1 MSERPGAPPRSGLG
15 AALKRA
21 LLLLV
26 AAAVLAGCWLLP
38 LEPLARE
45 QLRAGLQR
53 SLTAFAAARALGA
66 VLSVAQ
72 GTQLD
77 VKPAGVGLSLAPGQA
92 LKPLN
97 ELVDRFAAVMLAAS
111 VAFGIQLL
119 MLGIGGHGA
128 VSVALTAVLLAWL
141 VLRWRAA
148 GAPGAAEGAAA
159 RADAPPATGPA
170 AAASRTLRWLSP
182 VFAGLLLVRF
192 AVPAVGL
199 ANEGVY
205 RAVMAGEYQSAL
217 AVIEASPEQ
226 VAGRAPHAAP
236 KDEGLLE
243 RLRRWSERATDLRA
257 GYEAI
262 LQAAGEWTRTMV
274 RLIALFVVQ
283 TVLLP
288 LGFLWLMWRLARA
301 IAGTAARR

>member
-1 MSERPGAPPRSGLG
+1 MSERPAAPP
-15 AALKRA
+15 ATVAPFKRA

-26 AAAVLAGCWLLP
+26 AAAVLAGCWLVP

-97 ELVDRFAAVMLAAS
+97 ELADRFAAVMLAAS

-119 MLGIGGHGA
+119 MLGIGGHVA
-128 VSVALTAVLLAWL
+128 VSAALTAVLLAWL
-141 VLRWRAA
+141 VLRWRADSA
-148 GAPGAAEGAAA
+148 AASAERAAVGADAPRARKDAAAA
-159 RADAPPATGPA
+159 RA
-170 AAASRTLRWLSP
+170 LRWLSP

-226 VAGRAPHAAP
+226 VVGRTQPAAP
-236 KDEGLLE
+236 AEEGLLE
-243 RLRRWSERATDLRA
+243 RLKRWSERATDLRA

-301 IAGTAARR
+301 IAGTAAQR

>member
-1 MSERPGAPPRSGLG
+1 MSERPGAPPRSGRG
-15 AALKRA
+15 TALKRA

-141 VLRWRAA
+141 VLRWQAA
-148 GAPGAAEGAAA
+148 GAPGAADGTAA
-159 RADAPPATGPA
+159 RADAPPAIGPA

-217 AVIEASPEQ
+217 AVIEASPDQ
-226 VAGRAPHAAP
+226 VAGRAPHAEP
-236 KDEGLLE
+236 KDDGLLE

-274 RLIALFVVQ
+274 RLIALLVVQ

>member
-26 AAAVLAGCWLLP
+26 AAAVLAGCWLVP

-119 MLGIGGHGA
+119 MLGIGGHVA
-128 VSVALTAVLLAWL
+128 VSAALTAVLLAWL
-141 VLRWRAA
+141 VLRWRADSAAASRETAAA
-148 GAPGAAEGAAA
+148 GADVPRTRKDDAAA
-159 RADAPPATGPA
+159 RA
-170 AAASRTLRWLSP
+170 LRWLSP

-226 VAGRAPHAAP
+226 VVGRTQPAAP
-236 KDEGLLE
+236 AEEGLLE

-301 IAGTAARR
+301 IAGSAARR

>member
-1 MSERPGAPPRSGLG
+1 MSERPGAPPRSAVG

-119 MLGIGGHGA
+119 MLGIGGHAA

-148 GAPGAAEGAAA
+148 SAPAG
-159 RADAPPATGPA
+159 PPA
-170 AAASRTLRWLSP
+170 AAAGDVPLPPRKGIATAHALRWLSP

-217 AVIEASPEQ
+217 AVIEASPKQ
-226 VAGRAPHAAP
+226 VVGRTQPAAP
-236 KDEGLLE
+236 AEEGLLE
-243 RLRRWSERATDLRA
+243 RLKRWSERATDLRA

-301 IAGTAARR
+301 VAGSTGRR

>member
-1 MSERPGAPPRSGLG
+1 MSERPGAPPGRAP
-15 AALKRA
+15 AAPLRRA

-26 AAAVLAGCWLLP
+26 AAAVLAGCWLVP

-119 MLGIGGHGA
+119 MLGIGGHAA
-128 VSVALTAVLLAWL
+128 VSIALTAVLLAWL

-148 GAPGAAEGAAA
+148 TVSTRARAETAGANAPAA
-159 RADAPPATGPA
+159 RQEAATA
-170 AAASRTLRWLSP
+170 RALRWLSP

-226 VAGRAPHAAP
+226 VVGRTQPAAP
-236 KDEGLLE
+236 AQESLLE
-243 RLRRWSERATDLRA
+243 RLKRWSERATDLRA

-262 LQAAGEWTRTMV
+262 LQAASEWTRTMV

-288 LGFLWLMWRLARA
+288 LGFLWLMWRLSRA
-301 IAGTAARR
+301 IAGSASRR

>member
-1 MSERPGAPPRSGLG
+1 MSERPGAPLRSGLG
-15 AALKRA
+15 AALKRT

-26 AAAVLAGCWLLP
+26 AAAVLAGCWLVP

-119 MLGIGGHGA
+119 MLGIGGHVA
-128 VSVALTAVLLAWL
+128 VSVALTTVLLAWL
-141 VLRWRAA
+141 VLRWRADSA
-148 GAPGAAEGAAA
+148 AASAERAAVGADAPRARTDAAAA
-159 RADAPPATGPA
+159 RA
-170 AAASRTLRWLSP
+170 LRWLSP

-226 VAGRAPHAAP
+226 VVGRTQPAAP
-236 KDEGLLE
+236 AEEGLLE
-243 RLRRWSERATDLRA
+243 RLKRWSERATDLRA

-288 LGFLWLMWRLARA
+288 LGFLWLMWRLSRA

>member
-1 MSERPGAPPRSGLG
+1 MSERPGAPPGLG

-26 AAAVLAGCWLLP
+26 AAAVLAGCWLVP

-141 VLRWRAA
+141 VLRWQAA

-159 RADAPPATGPA
+159 RSDAPPANGP

-226 VAGRAPHAAP
+226 VAGRAPHAEP

-257 GYEAI
+257 GYDAI

-288 LGFLWLMWRLARA
+288 LGFMWLMWRLARA